1 MKNFKDDFLL
11 EDVIIF
17 LNHGSFG
24 ACPRP
29 VFEVY
34 QEWQRRLEQQPV
46 RFLGRE
52 ALDLLAEARTE
63 LADYLNTQPDNLVY
77 MPNPTTA
84 INMVVRS
91 LDLKPGD
98 EVLTSDHEYGAMD
111 RTWRYICGQSGA
123 KYVHQPIPLPV
134 TTPEEFIE
142 VFLAGITPSTRII
155 FLSQIT
161 SQTALTF
168 PVREI
173 YARARE
179 LGILSIVD
187 GVHVP
192 GHIPLDLQAIDAD
205 IYTGACHKWLCAP
218 KGSAFLY
225 AHPQI
230 QSKLDPLVVSWGYE
244 SDKPGPS
251 QFIDYHEW
259 QGTRDLAAFLAVQSA
274 IQYQREN
281 DWHSV
286 SQRCHDLA
294 LQAHSRVNS
303 LTVLEPLSPADKI
316 WFQQM
321 VAMRLPDAI
330 DHQSLKDYLYDQHQ
344 IEVLTHTWQ
353 DLSYLRVS
361 FQAYNQQADLDILL
375 GALEQYISKEENYH
389 EIN

>member
-1 MKNFKDDFLL
+1 MKNFKKDFLL
-11 EDVIIF
+11 EEGIIF

-34 QEWQRRLEQQPV
+34 QDWQHRLELQPV

-63 LADYLNTQPDNLVY
+63 LAVYLNTQPDNLVY
-77 MPNPTTA
+77 TPNPTTA

-98 EVLTSDHEYGAMD
+98 EVLTSEHEYGAMD

-173 YARARE
+173 CAKARE
-179 LGILSIVD
+179 LGILSIID
-187 GVHVP
+187 GAHVP
-192 GHIPLDLQAIDAD
+192 GHIPLDLQDIDAD

-218 KGSAFLY
+218 KGSSFLY

-230 QSKLDPLVVSWGYE
+230 QSRLDPLVVSWGYE

-259 QGTRDLAAFLAVQSA
+259 QGTRDLAAFLAVPGA

-281 DWHSV
+281 NWHIV

-294 LQAHSRVNS
+294 LQVHSRVIS
-303 LTVLEPLSPADKI
+303 LTGLEPLSPADNI

-321 VAMRLPDAI
+321 VAARLPDAI

-353 DLSYLRVS
+353 DQPYLRVS
-361 FQAYNQQADLDILL
+361 FQAYNQQADLDLLL
-375 GALEQYISKEENYH
+375 GALEQYLTKEEIYH

>member
-11 EDVIIF
+11 EDGIIF

-24 ACPRP
+24 ACPIP

-34 QEWQRRLEQQPV
+34 QDWQRRLEQQPV

-52 ALDLLAEARTE
+52 ALELLAEARTE
-63 LADYLNTQPDNLVY
+63 LAEYLNTQPDNLVY
-77 MPNPTTA
+77 TSNPTTA
-84 INMVVRS
+84 INMVARS
-91 LDLKPGD
+91 LELKAGD

-111 RTWRYICGQSGA
+111 RTWRYICSQSGA

-134 TTPEEFIE
+134 RTHEEFIE

-173 YARARE
+173 CAIARE

-187 GVHVP
+187 GAHVP

-225 AHPQI
+225 AQPQL
-230 QSKLDPLVVSWGYE
+230 QSRLDPLVVSWGYE

-259 QGTRDLAAFLAVQSA
+259 QGTRDLAAFLSVPSA

-281 DWHSV
+281 NWHSV
-286 SQRCHDLA
+286 TQRCHDLA
-294 LQAHSRVNS
+294 LQAHSRLIS
-303 LTVLEPLSPADKI
+303 LTGLEPLSPADNI

-321 VAMRLPDAI
+321 VAARLPDAI

-353 DLSYLRVS
+353 NQPYLRVS
-361 FQAYNQQADLDILL
+361 FQAYNQQDDIDILL
-375 GALEQYISKEENYH
+375 GALEQYLS
-389 EIN
+389 